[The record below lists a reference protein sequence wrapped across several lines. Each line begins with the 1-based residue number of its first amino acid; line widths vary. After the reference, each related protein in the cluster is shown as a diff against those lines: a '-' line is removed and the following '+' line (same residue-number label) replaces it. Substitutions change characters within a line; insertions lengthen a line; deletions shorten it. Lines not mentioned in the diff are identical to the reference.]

1 MKMIKSKIFFFLVMI
16 MLICS
21 ILVAC
26 NDKPKV
32 KETFT
37 GTIEEIYEFGDKTS
51 MLVNID
57 KTTGEREEGSVTFGI
72 PDDTNET
79 FRVGDK
85 VKVGYDG
92 TVMEIAP
99 PAIHAITLEKIEQH

>member
-1 MKMIKSKIFFFLVMI
+1 MIKSKKFFFLVMI
-16 MLICS
+16 MFICS

-26 NDKPKV
+26 NDKPTV
-32 KETFT
+32 KATFI
-37 GTIEEIYEFGDKTS
+37 GTIEELYEYEDNMS
-51 MLVNID
+51 VLVYVD
-57 KTTGEREEGSVTFGI
+57 TTTGEGSGLGAVSFGV
-72 PDDTNET
+72 PDGIDET

-99 PAIHAITLEKIEQH
+99 PQINAITLEKIE